1 MELLKLLLVVVA
13 ILVVFT
19 MIMYGMGIYSI
30 K

>member
-30 K
+30 Q